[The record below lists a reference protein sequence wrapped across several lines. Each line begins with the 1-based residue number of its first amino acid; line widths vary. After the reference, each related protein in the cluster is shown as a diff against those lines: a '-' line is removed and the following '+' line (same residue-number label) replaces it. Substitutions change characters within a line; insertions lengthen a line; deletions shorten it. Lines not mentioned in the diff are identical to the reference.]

1 MAKRKR
7 RTTKTSRSHSTAAKR
22 RLALGDTV
30 RVKDGVMDPD
40 YDGYGIG
47 GWSGEII
54 AFETWEQM
62 PMALIAW
69 DASTQRDRI
78 DPEGRRRAASQGLS
92 VAQMWVHLSEC
103 ERVDGVKGAAR
114 SEVQPREQGGEPTA
128 ASWTPPSCGHGYPD
142 VLRLRDEVR
151 ADGTFVRL
159 TDCRHCGR
167 AAIPFPASILAAELR
182 LELEATGVLAGIA
195 EDEIEAVRQRAERRL
210 HRRESPRPWW
220 RRWWRC

>member
-7 RTTKTSRSHSTAAKR
+7 RTTKTSRSHSPAAKR

-40 YDGYGIG
+40 YDGYCMG

-54 AFETWEQM
+54 ALDTWEQM

-78 DPEGRRRAASQGLS
+78 DPEVRRRAASQGLS
-92 VAQMWVHLSEC
+92 VAQMWLHLSEC

-128 ASWTPPSCGHGYPD
+128 ASWTPPSCGHGYPE

-151 ADGTFVRL
+151 ADGTFVRM

-167 AAIPFPASILAAELR
+167 AEIPFPASILAEELR

-220 RRWWRC
+220 RRWWWR

>member
-1 MAKRKR
+1 LVA
-7 RTTKTSRSHSTAAKR
+7 HSASNLVGAA
-22 RLALGDTV
+22 
-30 RVKDGVMDPD
+30 
-40 YDGYGIG
+40 YCIG

-54 AFETWEQM
+54 ALDTWEQT

-69 DASTQRDRI
+69 DAATQRNRLA
-78 DPEGRRRAASQGLS
+78 PEVRRRAASQGLS
-92 VAQMWVHLSEC
+92 VAQMWLHLHDL
-103 ERVDGVKGAAR
+103 ERVDGVTGVAR

-128 ASWTPPSCGHGYPD
+128 ASWTPPSCGHSYPE

-151 ADGTFVRL
+151 ADGTFVRM

-167 AAIPFPASILAAELR
+167 AEIPFPASILAEELR

-220 RRWWRC
+220 RRWWRR